1 MTAQESYASNE
12 RKDDIP
18 YSFRSI
24 RIKSF
29 QSKDAL
35 EQHDR
40 RSIRYHYTSSSAL
53 MAILDT
59 KNMGNGAV
67 RFTDSRYMND
77 RSEHMFFIKRLLEF
91 MDKFRGKY
99 PFCQEVINE
108 LLLQKHSPEDYI
120 SLKVSDIDVP
130 RPEETKTNNP
140 SATNILS
147 RLKSRH
153 FLFCLCNDSDSLHMW
168 NYYIHNGN
176 YQGYNIGIRI
186 YDFLRI
192 FDNDDT
198 KEYDPIRFFCGDV
211 LYKQKDQ
218 EKEIEELCRTIEGYD
233 RGNTSSGEDESDLE
247 IGMVILW
254 LYIQSYGLF
263 FKDESFSDE
272 KEYRIVI
279 QYNVFDNDDPFI
291 TNPRSKKTDVE
302 YSFFERNGIL
312 VPCLKVPLTKEAVR
326 QITLAPILE
335 SQIATSSIHEFLE
348 SNGYFGV
355 DVKQSSIPIR
365 Y

>member
-1 MTAQESYASNE
+1 MTTQKKTTSNE
-12 RKDDIP
+12 NEEFP
-18 YSFRSI
+18 YAFDSK

-29 QSKDAL
+29 QSKDVIG
-35 EQHDR
+35 QHDR

-53 MAILDT
+53 MSILNT
-59 KNMGNGAV
+59 KEKDFGSV
-67 RFTDSRYMND
+67 RFTDSRFMND
-77 RSEHMFFIKRLLEF
+77 RSEHMYFVKQLLEF
-91 MDKFRGKY
+91 MDKSRKKY
-99 PFCQEVINE
+99 PFCQEVINK

-120 SLKVSDIDVP
+120 SLKVPDIDVP
-130 RPEETKTNNP
+130 RPEGKKANST
-140 SATNILS
+140 SATSILS
-147 RLKSRH
+147 RLRSRH

-168 NYYIHNGN
+168 NYYVRNGN

-186 YDFLRI
+186 YDFLKI
-192 FDNDDT
+192 FENENK
-198 KEYDPIRFFCGDV
+198 KEKDPIRFFCGDV

-218 EKEIEELCRTIEGYD
+218 EKEIEELCRTIEKYD
-233 RGNTSSGEDESDLE
+233 SGGTLNDKGESDLE
-247 IGMVILW
+247 LGMVILW

-263 FKDESFSDE
+263 FKDESFADE

-279 QYNVFDNDDPFI
+279 QYNVFDNDDPFV
-291 TNPRSKKTDVE
+291 TNPRNNNSDVE
-302 YSFFERNGIL
+302 YTFFERNGIL
-312 VPCLKVPLTKEAVR
+312 VPCLNVPLTKEAVR

-335 SQIATSSIHEFLE
+335 SQIATSSMHDFLE